1 MSVQFDEKAAAS
13 LERSYRTPD
22 VARQRA
28 ETLACLHPEPGAHL
42 LDVGCGPG
50 FLVREMA
57 DAVGAQGRA
66 VGIDTSRQMLDLAE
80 RRITEVPQAEVAE
93 AGVEAMPFPD
103 AEFDAAS
110 CVQVL
115 LFVPDPAKALGE
127 LNRVLK
133 PSGRLAVIE
142 TDWRGAI
149 VHAEDDALS
158 RRMFAAWDAAQVNP
172 NLPVRLKPMLE
183 NAGFAD
189 VTVTSL
195 SLLNTEFGVENYSS
209 GMLRVIANHAKR
221 QGLASE
227 TEATGW
233 IDEMKAKSAAGAYF
247 FCVNRFLFLASKR
260 AVG

>member
-1 MSVQFDEKAAAS
+1 MSVQFDAKAAAS

-22 VARQRA
+22 VAQQRA
-28 ETLACLHPEPGAHL
+28 ETLARLAPETGGHM

-57 DAVGAQGRA
+57 EAVGPDGRA

-80 RRITEVPQAEVAE
+80 RRIAEIPQAEVME
-93 AGVEAMPFPD
+93 ARVEAMPFTD

-115 LFVPDPAKALGE
+115 LFVPDAAAALGE
-127 LNRVLK
+127 LHRVLK
-133 PSGRLAVIE
+133 PGGRLAVIE

-149 VHAEDDALS
+149 VHADDDALS

-183 NAGFAD
+183 AAGFGEVSVA
-189 VTVTSL
+189 SL
-195 SLLNTEFGVENYSS
+195 ALLNTEFGVENYSS

-227 TEATGW
+227 AEATGW

-247 FCVNRFLFLASKR
+247 FCVNRFLFLASKT
-260 AVG
+260 AAG